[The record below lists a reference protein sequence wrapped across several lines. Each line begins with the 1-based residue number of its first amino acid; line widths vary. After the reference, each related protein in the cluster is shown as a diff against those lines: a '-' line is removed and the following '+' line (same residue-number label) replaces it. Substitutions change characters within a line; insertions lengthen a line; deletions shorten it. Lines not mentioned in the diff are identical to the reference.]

1 VQRRDFVE
9 LGVVRVATP
18 CDANWDDMPGDGGR
32 RYCDKCRLHVY
43 DFSKFTSNEARELL
57 VKTEGRL
64 CGRIYVRT
72 DGTVLTKDCPR
83 GLAAAR
89 RRLIGAWTA
98 AVGFMVY
105 AVGSVVKLVNGEVPA
120 PQNVQQ
126 SASGS
131 VRPVVI
137 RMAEPAA
144 RPHVTMGEMKYT
156 PLETM
161 QEKH

>member
-1 VQRRDFVE
+1 VRRSDFIE

-18 CDANWDDMPGDGGR
+18 CDASWDDMPGDGGR

-43 DFSKFTSNEARELL
+43 DFSKLTTNEARDLL

-64 CGRIYVRT
+64 CGRIYVRK

-83 GLAAAR
+83 GIAAAR
-89 RRLIGAWTA
+89 RKLVGAWTA

-105 AVGSVVKLVNGEVPA
+105 AVGSMVKLVSGEVPV

-126 SASGS
+126 SASGN
-131 VRPVVI
+131 VRPLAI
-137 RMAEPAA
+137 RVADPAPA
-144 RPHVTMGEMKYT
+144 QPVMLGGMKYT
-156 PLETM
+156 PT
-161 QEKH
+161 KNKR